1 MWALEMEVRKSMTVD
16 VECRGPFNLDLSL
29 RAMQSF
35 GRAAGELRAQRAQAA
50 DSAAPAG
57 PAAPAGTPTG
67 EVTLRQGV
75 RIGGQP
81 TLLEIRQVQ
90 VTPPVVRAEAR
101 PAPASPA
108 ALRAMV
114 ERVVNADLDLAP
126 FYELAAGHPVLGALT
141 RSFHGIKPFR
151 PASLFEMLVTAIIEQ
166 QISLVAAY
174 RIRERL
180 VARFGAEVEGEPLF
194 PAPETL
200 AAAPLDDLAACGLS
214 RRKAEYT
221 AGVAGQIVDGSLDL
235 DQLEKASSEEVKERI
250 VAIRGFGSWSADY
263 VLIRG
268 LARPDAV
275 PVDDLAVRTVIGKL
289 LGDGSRPSPEE
300 TGALLAPLAPYRGL
314 ATFYLLLASR
324 PM

>member
-1 MWALEMEVRKSMTVD
+1 M
-16 VECRGPFNLDLSL
+16 
-29 RAMQSF
+29 
-35 GRAAGELRAQRAQAA
+35 
-50 DSAAPAG
+50 
-57 PAAPAGTPTG
+57 
-67 EVTLRQGV
+67 
-75 RIGGQP
+75 GGQP
-81 TLLEIRQVQ
+81 TLLEIRQIQ
-90 VTPPVVRAEAR
+90 VTPPVVKAEAR

-108 ALRAMV
+108 TLRAMAG
-114 ERVVNADLDLAP
+114 RVVNADLDLEP
-126 FYELAAGHPVLGALT
+126 FYGLAAGHPVLGPLT
-141 RSFHGIKPFR
+141 RSLYGIKPFR

-180 VARFGAEVEGEPLF
+180 VARFGAEVEGEPVF

-200 AAAPLDDLAACGLS
+200 AVAPLDDLTACGLS
-214 RRKAEYT
+214 RRKAEYA

-235 DQLEKASSEEVKERI
+235 DRFENASSEEVKERI
-250 VAIRGFGSWSADY
+250 VAIRGFGAWSADY

-275 PVDDLAVRTVIGKL
+275 PVDDLAVRTVIGRL

-314 ATFYLLLASR
+314 ATFYLLVASR
-324 PM
+324 LM

>member
-1 MWALEMEVRKSMTVD
+1 MAVD
-16 VECRGPFNLDLSL
+16 VECCGPFDLALSL

-35 GRAAGELRAQRAQAA
+35 GRTAGELRAQQSQAA
-50 DSAAPAG
+50 DAATVALAG
-57 PAAPAGTPTG
+57 ALAGET
-67 EVTLRQGV
+67 TLGQGV
-75 RIGGQP
+75 RIDGQP
-81 TLLEIRQVQ
+81 TLLEIRQVEAI
-90 VTPPVVRAEAR
+90 PPVVRAEAR
-101 PAPASPA
+101 PEPASPA

-114 ERVVNADLDLAP
+114 ERLVNADLDLAP
-126 FYELAAGHPVLGALT
+126 FYELAAGHPVLGPLA
-141 RSFHGIKPFR
+141 RSFHGLKPFR

-180 VARFGAEVEGEPLF
+180 VARFGAEVEGEPVF

-200 AAAPLDDLAACGLS
+200 AFAPLDDLAACGLS

-221 AGVAGQIVDGSLDL
+221 VGVAGQIVDGGLDL
-235 DQLEKASSEEVKERI
+235 DQLEKASSEEVKARI
-250 VAIRGFGSWSADY
+250 VAIRGFGAWSADY

-275 PVDDLAVRTVIGKL
+275 PVDDLAVRTVVGRL

-314 ATFYLLLASR
+314 ATFYLLVGSR
-324 PM
+324 LL